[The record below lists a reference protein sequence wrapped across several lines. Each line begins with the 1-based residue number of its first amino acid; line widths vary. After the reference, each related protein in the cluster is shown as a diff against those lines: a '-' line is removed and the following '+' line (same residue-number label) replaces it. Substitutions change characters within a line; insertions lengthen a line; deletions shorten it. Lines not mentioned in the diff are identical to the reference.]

1 MHLESRDPV
10 EVTRVPC
17 DNLITQGQCRGRD
30 EEIGRRNPPAARA
43 QPGIDL
49 GEHARNREGDGED
62 WDRPQYGLNE
72 LLAARS
78 SRRCVGTPAP
88 VKQLCGTHDRET
100 QFEVAPPVYQ
110 LGDELCGS
118 FEKER
123 LASVAET
130 RLGRRRL
137 SDFRAI
143 NLIIGQRR
151 LQVNGAMVLGPG
163 STSNSLDGDADQAAS
178 GAASSRKCPNAS
190 ASVGSTKRLS
200 AVDVTSP
207 PRITRARGPSI
218 SRPGSPL
225 PRASG
230 RRPGA
235 VTSAVMRMGPR
246 RSAAPRIAVAPPHVA
261 PSWATRWA

>member
-10 EVTRVPC
+10 EVTRAPC

-110 LGDELCGS
+110 LGDEFCGS
-118 FEKER
+118 
-123 LASVAET
+123 LAVPFGVDEDRRVDQESQD
-130 RLGRRRL
+130 GR
-137 SDFRAI
+137 SST
-143 NLIIGQRR
+143 
-151 LQVNGAMVLGPG
+151 G
-163 STSNSLDGDADQAAS
+163 SPART
-178 GAASSRKCPNAS
+178 SSRSSPNRS
-190 ASVGSTKRLS
+190 SSTADDR
-200 AVDVTSP
+200 
-207 PRITRARGPSI
+207 
-218 SRPGSPL
+218 
-225 PRASG
+225 
-230 RRPGA
+230 
-235 VTSAVMRMGPR
+235 PR
-246 RSAAPRIAVAPPHVA
+246 R
-261 PSWATRWA
+261 